1 MNTDTLPI
9 VRTFELFKKRR
20 LWSVGILLLFLLGWI
35 VRQPL
40 VFLVALFALI
50 VVLLPELWY
59 RYALRHLVVRQH
71 ISQQRLLFG
80 EEVTVAL
87 SVENQKLLPLPLLS
101 VENAITPL
109 LTLLN
114 RQSLRREKRGQLS
127 ATWLL
132 WSFQR
137 ITRRYSLC
145 SQARGLYTFGP
156 IKLRASDPFGWVE
169 CEVTLPLYD
178 TLLVYPLVV
187 PLDTLS
193 LSLLSSPLGD
203 HALSYSL
210 FDDPLKVV
218 GIRDYQ
224 LGDDPRRLHWKATAR
239 AGALQSKIYEQ
250 KSLRRLVL
258 LLDTENYSKVWFGS
272 DRDIQEFSI
281 AIAASL
287 AVWALD
293 EGYTVGLLTNSA
305 ARTTDETSSRLE
317 EITTA
322 QTTMVVEHSKDTTV
336 SLPGVSVPFAHD
348 EMHYERLLSVLAKL
362 VPSSTC
368 PIRNVLEEEDAAF
381 SSGTTM
387 ILICATTT
395 LTEATIEYL
404 LHLQRRGVA
413 IHLALIGSGEEKIP
427 TEIYGMFVHRVGGS
441 EKWHELIQAANNEA
455 YGAVRT
461 NVVSLQLD

>member
-1 MNTDTLPI
+1 MNTRDLPI
-9 VRTFELFKKRR
+9 VRTFDLFKKRR
-20 LWSVGILLLFLLGWI
+20 LWSLGVLLLFLLGWL
-35 VRQPL
+35 VQQPL

-59 RYALRHLVVRQH
+59 RYALRHLIVRQH
-71 ISQQRLLFG
+71 ISEQRLFFG
-80 EEVTVAL
+80 EDVTVVL

-137 ITRRYSLC
+137 ITRRYQLC
-145 SQARGLYTFGP
+145 CQARGLFTFGP
-156 IKLRASDPFGWVE
+156 IQLRSSDPFGWVE

-203 HALSYSL
+203 HALSDSL

-224 LGDDPRRLHWKATAR
+224 RGDDPRRLHWKATAR
-239 AGALQSKIYEQ
+239 AGTLQSKIYEQ

-258 LLDTENYSKVWFGS
+258 LLDTENYSKAWFGS

-281 AIAASL
+281 TVAASL

-305 ARTTDETSSRLE
+305 VRTTHETFLTNDE
-317 EITTA
+317 IIVA
-322 QTTMVVEHSKDTTV
+322 QTPTVGEHPRDAPV
-336 SLPGVSVPFAHD
+336 SSPGVSVPFAHD
-348 EMHYERLLSVLAKL
+348 EMHYECLLSVLARL

-368 PIRNVLEEEDAAF
+368 PLENVLEEEDAVF
-381 SSGTTM
+381 SSGTTV
-387 ILICATTT
+387 ILISATTT
-395 LTEATIEYL
+395 LTEATVEYFL
-404 LHLQRRGVA
+404 YLQRRGVA
-413 IHLALIGSGEEKIP
+413 LHLALLGNVEEDITIETFDLP
-427 TEIYGMFVHRVGGS
+427 VHHVGGR
-441 EKWHELIQAANNEA
+441 EKWHELVQTANNEEH
-455 YGAVRT
+455 GTVRT
-461 NVVSLQLD
+461 NAVRLQLD